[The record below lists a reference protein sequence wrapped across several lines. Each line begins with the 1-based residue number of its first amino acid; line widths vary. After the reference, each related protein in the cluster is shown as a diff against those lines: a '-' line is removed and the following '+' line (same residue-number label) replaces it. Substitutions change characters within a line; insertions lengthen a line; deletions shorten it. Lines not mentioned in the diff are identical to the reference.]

1 MTTVSHVS
9 RRGLSRLVTAA
20 VAVALVGGT
29 AGVAAAHTSGAQVA
43 AAKKPSAS
51 APVFRVGAIT
61 AKGDNFYLYEVDG
74 KGGLKPRE
82 ARGPW
87 KNLRELAQVDRDA
100 DGRHDGDYFISE
112 NGRDLKFHGLTG
124 KDVNLVPGYGHFYH
138 GLISP
143 GDLGGGKAADLV
155 ALGKGGRAN
164 VRFNKADGGLV
175 GEIQLRGA
183 EWGTYTELAGR
194 GDYSGDGKADIV
206 AKDRDGVL
214 WLYKGTGNVKKP
226 FEARTKIGGG
236 WNKYHHLFSNGDT
249 DGDGRSDLMAVD
261 GKGALWLYKGT
272 GKAAAP
278 FKAPVKIG
286 NSGWNQ
292 YRLVF

>member
-1 MTTVSHVS
+1 M
-9 RRGLSRLVTAA
+9 
-20 VAVALVGGT
+20 ALVGGT
-29 AGVAAAHTSGAQVA
+29 AGVAAAQGSGAQAA

-51 APVFRVGAIT
+51 APVFPVGAF
-61 AKGDNFYLYEVDG
+61 AENDNFYVYEVDG

-87 KNLRELAQVDRDA
+87 KNVRELAQVDRDA

-112 NGRDLKFHGLTG
+112 NGRDLKFQALTG
-124 KDVNLVPGYGHFYH
+124 RDTNLVPNYGYFYH
-138 GLISP
+138 GLIAP
-143 GDLGGGKAADLV
+143 GDLGGGKETDLV

-164 VRFNKADGGLV
+164 VRFNKFNGGLV
-175 GEIQLRGA
+175 KEIQLRGA

-194 GDYSGDGKADIV
+194 GDYTGDGKTDIV
-206 AKDRDGVL
+206 AHDRDGVL
-214 WLYKGTGNVKKP
+214 WLYKGTGSTTKP
-226 FEARTKIGGG
+226 FAARTKVGGG
-236 WNKYHHLFSNGDT
+236 WNKYNHLFSNGDT
-249 DGDGRSDLMAVD
+249 DGDGRSDLLARD

-292 YRLVF
+292 YRVVS

>member
-1 MTTVSHVS
+1 MTTVSRVS

-29 AGVAAAHTSGAQVA
+29 AGVAAAHTTGAQVA
-43 AAKKPSAS
+43 VAKSPSAS
-51 APVFRVGAIT
+51 APVFQVGAVT
-61 AKGDNFYLYEVDG
+61 AKGDDFYVYEVDG

-87 KNLRELAQVDRDA
+87 KDLSEIAQVDRDA

-124 KDVNLVPGYGHFYH
+124 KDINLVPNYGYFYH
-138 GLISP
+138 GLIAP
-143 GDLGGGKAADLV
+143 GDLGGGKEADLV
-155 ALGKGGRAN
+155 ALGTDRIN
-164 VRFNKADGGLV
+164 VRITNYDGTFA
-175 GEIQLRGA
+175 GEHVTTGA
-183 EWGTYTELAGR
+183 EWGTYTEIAGR
-194 GDYSGDGKADIV
+194 GDLTGDGKTDIV
-206 AKDRDGVL
+206 AHDRDGVL
-214 WLYKGTGNVKKP
+214 WLYKGTGDAQKP
-226 FEARTKIGGG
+226 FEARTRIGGG

-249 DGDGRSDLMAVD
+249 DGDGHSDLMAID
-261 GKGALWLYKGT
+261 NDGALWLYKGT
-272 GKAAAP
+272 GEAAAP

>member
-1 MTTVSHVS
+1 RVS

-43 AAKKPSAS
+43 AAKSPSAS
-51 APVFRVGAIT
+51 APVFQVGAVT
-61 AKGDNFYLYEVDG
+61 AKGDDFYVYEVDG

-82 ARGPW
+82 ARDPW
-87 KNLRELAQVDRDA
+87 KDLSEIAQVDRDA
-100 DGRHDGDYFISE
+100 DGRHDGDYFITE
-112 NGRDLKFHGLTG
+112 NGRDLKFHGITG
-124 KDVNLVPGYGHFYH
+124 KDTNLVPNYGYFYH

-143 GDLGGGKAADLV
+143 GDLGGGNAADLV
-155 ALGKGGRAN
+155 ALGKGGTAN
-164 VRFNKADGGLV
+164 VRFNKFDGGLV
-175 GEIQLRGA
+175 SEIQLRGA

-194 GDYSGDGKADIV
+194 GDYSGDGKTDIV
-206 AKDRDGVL
+206 AHDRDGVL
-214 WLYKGTGNVKKP
+214 WLYKGTGDAQKP
-226 FEARTKIGGG
+226 FEARTRIGGG

-249 DGDGRSDLMAVD
+249 DGDGRSDLMAID
-261 GKGALWLYKGT
+261 NDGALWLYKGT
-272 GKAAAP
+272 GEAAAP